1 MSFVELETSNFVF
14 DEFLILIDNYFLKY
28 VAVFLKENI
37 YEIWQQVI
45 LNLLDKHLIFF
56 KIVLKLGGIYLF
68 LFDT

>member
-37 YEIWQQVI
+37 YEIWQ
-45 LNLLDKHLIFF
+45 
-56 KIVLKLGGIYLF
+56 
-68 LFDT
+68 